1 MSGEPQPSWTMAKPE
16 ESWASTI
23 LSQFG
28 IAVSADLDKDTKIPS
43 TLPYTCEQCE
53 SIGTNRPSQYDP
65 SQSCNYCNGCN
76 EIYCNKC
83 WAAQG
88 PHRRNTLT
96 ITGVPHEKTDPNVAD
111 LVRATLQSNPSKDEQ
126 QRLYQDDENAT
137 WFGLVEI
144 DGEPTFRDYGRY
156 VDLMGQIVRQP
167 SQRQYPSLV
176 SFVGPA
182 GTWVPVQPFQLCH
195 KRPVKNGKCCFC
207 QFVSFVEKSEISLRF
222 NVNIKKGKIDNMSF

>member
-1 MSGEPQPSWTMAKPE
+1 MSSRLEHPPQL
-16 ESWASTI
+16 SWATEL

-28 IAVSADLDKDTKIPS
+28 IAASSDADHQESHSAK
-43 TLPYTCEQCE
+43 PYSCEQCGE
-53 SIGTNRPSQYDP
+53 TGANRPSQYDP
-65 SQSCNYCNGCN
+65 DQSCNYCNGCN
-76 EIYCNKC
+76 EIYCNEC

-88 PHRRNTLT
+88 PHRRGRLT

-126 QRLYQDDENAT
+126 ELLYQYDENTT
-137 WFGLVEI
+137 WFGLVEV

-156 VDLMGQIVRQP
+156 VDLMGISTRQP

-182 GTWVPVQPFQLCH
+182 G
-195 KRPVKNGKCCFC
+195 
-207 QFVSFVEKSEISLRF
+207 
-222 NVNIKKGKIDNMSF
+222 M

>member
-1 MSGEPQPSWTMAKPE
+1 MAATLE
-16 ESWASTI
+16 LSWATE
-23 LSQFG
+23 LLAQFG
-28 IAVSADLDKDTKIPS
+28 IASSTGAADEES
-43 TLPYTCEQCE
+43 TPATPYSCEQCD
-53 SIGTNRPSQYDP
+53 STGTNRPSQYNP

-88 PHRRNTLT
+88 PHRRGTLT

-126 QRLYQDDENAT
+126 QRLYDDDENTT
-137 WFGLVEI
+137 WFGLVDL

-156 VDLMGQIVRQP
+156 VDLMGMSRRQQ

-182 GTWVPVQPFQLCH
+182 GEYFFIQPSQVLLSA
-195 KRPVKNGKCCFC
+195 
-207 QFVSFVEKSEISLRF
+207 Q
-222 NVNIKKGKIDNMSF
+222 